1 MSEPVLWMQNGAV
14 GVLTINRPETRNA
27 VSDADVLDAL
37 LAALDRADGDP
48 AVRVIVLTGAGAA
61 FSAGGNVKAI
71 QAGLV
76 DRLGVA
82 GTRDF
87 YRHNIQ
93 RLTERFE
100 AMDTPSIAAVN
111 GPAMG
116 LGCDLACMCDLRLA
130 APQARFAMSFVKLGL
145 VPGDGGA
152 LLLPRIVGFAK
163 ASEMILTGDRCR
175 RRPRR
180 RPRIGDRA
188 GRRAGRR
195 GGGAGPADRRERA
208 PRRAAGAAAAAA
220 GDGGRHAGA
229 ARIVGRLPGVGPRH
243 RRSCRGRPRLSR
255 TPPAGFRGA
264 IAWRG

>member
-152 LLLPRIVGFAK
+152 MLLPRIVGFAK
-163 ASEMILTGDRCR
+163 ASEMILTGDPIDADAALGAGLISAIVPADVLIDEAVALARR
-175 RRPRR
+175 IAVNAPHAVRLARRLLRRATAGAMPELLELSAAFQALAHVTDDHAEAVRAFLERRP
-180 RPRIGDRA
+180 PDFE
-188 GRRAGRR
+188 GR
-195 GGGAGPADRRERA
+195 
-208 PRRAAGAAAAAA
+208 
-220 GDGGRHAGA
+220 
-229 ARIVGRLPGVGPRH
+229 
-243 RRSCRGRPRLSR
+243 
-255 TPPAGFRGA
+255 
-264 IAWRG
+264 